1 MTYLSRIFRNRTQIL
16 FQESAGNQKEG
27 FRNSV
32 SSTSVSRF
40 KREFERSINMTV
52 ASLFSDLVIF
62 GLFLLAGFAA
72 RELIKPLQKLYL
84 PASLIG
90 GVIGLLLGPQVAG
103 VVTIPESFSSF
114 SGTLIN
120 LMLTG
125 IVFGVVVNKK
135 KITSYLDYSFANQ
148 SVYGMQ
154 MFLGPILG
162 LILVAVWPS
171 LPESW
176 GIMGLFAFHG
186 GHGTASTAGALF
198 TELGV
203 ADNQTA
209 GAVLATIGLVVAMTV
224 GMFMVNLGIR
234 KGWAKYI
241 KEPKAAPAWTFGG
254 ALPEDKRSS
263 IGTTV
268 TNPVGINHLALQLAW
283 LFLSFFVGKTL
294 ISGLKLIWPGA
305 SNLPS
310 MLYGIIGSLI
320 VWPLLIKLK
329 LDKFVDKKTISQIC
343 SLCMEIIVLT
353 VVATL
358 NLKFLATNWL
368 PILIYAVVMVDMTL
382 LFAFYLP
389 YKFSEDE
396 WFEKGCMIFGHTTGT
411 GATGF
416 ALLRAVDPESESS
429 VGDAHGVYSALSC
442 WQNAFPALV
451 PMWMMSGIAL
461 TSGVG
466 AVMMVICL
474 GVGFLFFARRKKRN
488 AVKK

>member
-1 MTYLSRIFRNRTQIL
+1 
-16 FQESAGNQKEG
+16 
-27 FRNSV
+27 
-32 SSTSVSRF
+32 
-40 KREFERSINMTV
+40 MTV
-52 ASLFSDLVIF
+52 ASIFNDLVIF
-62 GLFLLAGFAA
+62 GLLLLAGFAA

-90 GVIGLLLGPQVAG
+90 GVIALLLGPQIGG
-103 VVTIPESFSSF
+103 VISIPESFSSF

-125 IVFGVVVNKK
+125 VVFGVVINKNK
-135 KITSYLDYSFANQ
+135 LTSYLDYSFANQ

-154 MFLGPILG
+154 MFLGPIVG
-162 LILVAVWPS
+162 LLLASVWS
-171 LPESW
+171 TLPESW

-186 GHGTASTAGALF
+186 GHGTAATAGSLF
-198 TELGV
+198 AELGV
-203 ADNQTA
+203 PDNQTA
-209 GAVLATIGLVVAMTV
+209 GAVLATIGLIVAMSV
-224 GMFMVNLGIR
+224 GMFMVNFGIR

-241 KEPKAAPAWTFGG
+241 KEPKAQPAWTFGG
-254 ALPEDKRSS
+254 PLPADKRTS

-283 LFLSFFVGKTL
+283 LFLSYFVGKTL
-294 ISGLKLIWPGA
+294 IGWLTLVWPGA

-310 MLYGIIGSLI
+310 MLYGILGSLI
-320 VWPLLIKLK
+320 VWPLLLKLK
-329 LDKFVDKKTISQIC
+329 LDKYVDKKAISQIC

-358 NLKFLATNWL
+358 NLKFLATNL
-368 PILIYAVVMVDMTL
+368 VPILIYSVVMVALTL

-389 YKFSEDE
+389 YKFAEDE
-396 WFEKGCMIFGHTTGT
+396 WFEKGCMIFGHTTGV

-416 ALLRAVDPESESS
+416 ALLRAVDPESQSS

-461 TSGVG
+461 TSGIG

-474 GVGFLFFARRKKRN
+474 GIGFLFFARRKK
-488 AVKK
+488 KKLSEK